1 MTGQGAITMRTV
13 CSNELIAGLSHDGS
27 VHAGGVREDHLPI
40 GRFARLCRLS
50 VKQLRHYDDLG
61 LLAPAH
67 VDPDT
72 GYRYY
77 RSDQARDALV
87 IGLLRSLEVPLPA
100 IGQVLSGT
108 TGVLGDVRDRME
120 AELAR
125 RRRNLAA
132 LERILAAGLPRPE
145 VRLVREPARRMAVVR
160 DVAPEDR
167 IGEVTSA
174 CVARLIDAV
183 FGADA
188 APGDEDERP
197 VGGPSLGT
205 LIGLF
210 PLDLAP
216 EIAISVAMETSA
228 DVPGTSP
235 DVLPGGL
242 CAAVTH
248 VGPYDQI
255 GLTAYALLAW
265 VGDHG
270 HTPAGPLREVYISDP
285 ARTPPDQLITHLMI
299 RLDDSQ

>member
-1 MTGQGAITMRTV
+1 MT
-13 CSNELIAGLSHDGS
+13 EGL
-27 VHAGGVREDHLPI
+27 LPI

-61 LLAPAH
+61 LLVPAR

-77 RSDQARDALV
+77 RPGQARDALV
-87 IGLLRSLEVPLPA
+87 IGLLRSLDVPLAA
-100 IGQVLSGT
+100 IGQVLAGA

-120 AELAR
+120 ADLAR

-132 LERILAAGLPRPE
+132 LERILAAGLPAPE
-145 VRLVREPARRMAVVR
+145 VRLVREPARRVALVR

-174 CVARLIDAV
+174 CVARLIGAV
-183 FGADA
+183 LGGDA
-188 APGDEDERP
+188 APRPRPPDHGGDDSADHGD
-197 VGGPSLGT
+197 GGPAGPDGGPLGT

-210 PLDLAP
+210 PLDLAQ
-216 EIAISVAMETSA
+216 EIPIAVGVETSA
-228 DVPGTSP
+228 DVPGTIP

-242 CAAVTH
+242 FAATTH
-248 VGPYDQI
+248 VGPYEQI

-265 VGDHG
+265 VGDRG
-270 HTPAGPLREVYISDP
+270 HLPTGPLREVYISDP
-285 ARTPPDQLITHLMI
+285 ARTPPDRLETRLMI
-299 RLDDSQ
+299 RLDDAG

>member
-1 MTGQGAITMRTV
+1 MT
-13 CSNELIAGLSHDGS
+13 EGL
-27 VHAGGVREDHLPI
+27 LPI

-50 VKQLRHYDDLG
+50 VKQLRHYDDMG

-77 RSDQARDALV
+77 RPEQARDALV
-87 IGLLRSLEVPLPA
+87 IGLLRSLDVPLPA
-100 IGQVLSGT
+100 IGQVLAGT
-108 TGVLGDVRDRME
+108 TDVLGDVRDRME
-120 AELAR
+120 ADLAR

-132 LERILAAGLPRPE
+132 LERILAAGLPLPE
-145 VRLVREPARRMAVVR
+145 VRLAREPARRVALVR
-160 DVAPEDR
+160 DVASEER

-174 CVARLIDAV
+174 CVARLIGAV
-183 FGADA
+183 LGGNAAPHTRPPGHGADDDPS
-188 APGDEDERP
+188 APD
-197 VGGPSLGT
+197 GGPLGT

-216 EIAISVAMETSA
+216 EIAISVAVETSVA
-228 DVPGTSP
+228 VPGTVP

-242 CAAVTH
+242 FAAATH
-248 VGPYDQI
+248 VGPYEQI

-270 HTPAGPLREVYISDP
+270 HLPAGPLREVYVSDP
-285 ARTPPDQLITHLMI
+285 ARTPPDQLRTRLMI
-299 RLDDSQ
+299 RLDDAE